1 MKFIKLA
8 LTVSALGLFIACTSS
23 NTNQTTSVTTQPSP
37 AAPAMTPTT
46 TTPSPEDE
54 LAVAR
59 ATFSQVC
66 ARCHKENGEGGAFE
80 LEGVK
85 LKVPNLRE
93 GHVVKD
99 SDKELAEQIADGGDG
114 MPAFK
119 KRLSQEQIDN
129 LVRFIR
135 RDLQGGAASK

>member
-1 MKFIKLA
+1 MKSIKLA
-8 LTVSALGLFIACTSS
+8 LTVSALALFIACTSS
-23 NTNQTTSVTTQPSP
+23 STNQTANVTTQPAP
-37 AAPAMTPTT
+37 AATATTPTGPPV
-46 TTPSPEDE
+46 PSDE
-54 LAVAR
+54 LAAAR
-59 ATFSQVC
+59 TTFSQVC

-99 SDKELAEQIADGGDG
+99 SDEELAEQIADGGDG

-135 RDLQGGAASK
+135 RDLQGGGAPK